1 MDSVTESN
9 KFNEQISHPA
19 NDWYIVL
26 YDRVISSI
34 LDINFSY
41 WLGWLLTPIVL
52 AFLLPLVLLVLIYIS
67 AFIAFAY
74 RVGLFRRLRE
84 AATEKDIHKAA
95 REVIAL
101 MWVAFGS
108 MWHGYEVE
116 GWENIPDEGPALLV
130 YYHGAIPIDYYQLV
144 GNCILKKRRVIH
156 SVVDKFL
163 FKIPG
168 LGTIL
173 NAFSCTP
180 GTISSCTEDLK
191 AGNLLGL
198 APGGVYEAQFSDSY
212 YKIEWKSRVGFAK
225 IAIDA
230 KVPVIPVF
238 TQNLR
243 EAFRT
248 VGIFRPLM
256 IKIYNRLRF
265 PCVPLYGGFPVKLR
279 TIIGSPIPYDKE
291 HTPFALKE
299 KCKEAI
305 ETMIKEHQRVP
316 GSILRALVDRV
327 PIGRS
332 KLKSIKKQDETFN
345 QSMRKSSIDVK
356 LVQPLLKTHSS

>member
-1 MDSVTESN
+1 MGS
-9 KFNEQISHPA
+9 
-19 NDWYIVL
+19 Y
-26 YDRVISSI
+26 SSGI
-34 LDINFSY
+34 
-41 WLGWLLTPIVL
+41 
-52 AFLLPLVLLVLIYIS
+52 
-67 AFIAFAY
+67 FIAYIF
-74 RVGLFRRLRE
+74 VGSHLH
-84 AATEKDIHKAA
+84 ICIYC
-95 REVIAL
+95 VC

-108 MWHGYEVE
+108 MWHGYEVQ

-130 YYHGAIPIDYYQLV
+130 YYHGAVPIDYYQLV

-173 NAFSCTP
+173 KAFCCTP
-180 GTISSCTEDLK
+180 GTISSCTDDLK
-191 AGNLLGL
+191 SGNLLGL

-230 KVPVIPVF
+230 RVPVIPVF

-248 VGIFRPLM
+248 VGIFRPIM
-256 IKIYNRLRF
+256 MKIYNRLRF

-279 TIIGSPIPYDKE
+279 TIIGTPIPYDKE
-291 HTPFALKE
+291 DTPFTLKE

-305 ETMIKEHQRVP
+305 ENLVKGHQRE
-316 GSILRALVDRV
+316 
-327 PIGRS
+327 
-332 KLKSIKKQDETFN
+332 KKG
-345 QSMRKSSIDVK
+345 
-356 LVQPLLKTHSS
+356 

>member
-1 MDSVTESN
+1 MSNNTNAAITFRYVTMASGKESA
-9 KFNEQISHPA
+9 KFSDEIPQSEDRWYSALYEQMI
-19 NDWYIVL
+19 NN
-26 YDRVISSI
+26 I

-52 AFLLPLVLLVLIYIS
+52 AFLLPVVLLILIYIS

-108 MWHGYEVE
+108 MWHGYEVQ

-130 YYHGAIPIDYYQLV
+130 YYHGAVPIDYYQLV

-173 NAFSCTP
+173 SAFCCTP
-180 GTISSCTEDLK
+180 GTVSSCTEDLK

-230 KVPVIPVF
+230 KVPVIPIF

-248 VGIFRPLM
+248 VGIFRHMEKDDCNKARRVEFSSNGYL
-256 IKIYNRLRF
+256 KIASNR
-265 PCVPLYGGFPVKLR
+265 Y
-279 TIIGSPIPYDKE
+279 
-291 HTPFALKE
+291 
-299 KCKEAI
+299 
-305 ETMIKEHQRVP
+305 
-316 GSILRALVDRV
+316 
-327 PIGRS
+327 
-332 KLKSIKKQDETFN
+332 ETFVLMDME
-345 QSMRKSSIDVK
+345 SWLEKWM
-356 LVQPLLKTHSS
+356 

>member
-1 MDSVTESN
+1 MNSDTETSTFTDN
-9 KFNEQISHPA
+9 VHKSE
-19 NDWYIVL
+19 DYWYNVL
-26 YDRVISSI
+26 YQQVISSI
-34 LDINFSY
+34 LDINFTY
-41 WLGWLLTPIVL
+41 WLGWLLTPIAL
-52 AFLLPLVLLVLIYIS
+52 AFLLPIFLLVLIYIS

-84 AATEKDIHKAA
+84 AATEKDIYKAA

-108 MWHGYEVE
+108 MWHGYEVQ

-130 YYHGAIPIDYYQLV
+130 YYHGAVPIDYYQLV

-173 NAFSCTP
+173 KAFCCTP
-180 GTISSCTEDLK
+180 GTISSCTDDLK
-191 AGNLLGL
+191 SGNLLGL

-248 VGIFRPLM
+248 VGIFRPIM
-256 IKIYNRLRF
+256 MKIYNRLRF

-279 TIIGSPIPYDKE
+279 TIIGTPIPYDKE
-291 HTPFALKE
+291 DTPFTLKE

-305 ETMIKEHQRVP
+305 ENLIKEHQRVP
-316 GSILRALVDRV
+316 GSILCALADRIPLRRTKV
-327 PIGRS
+327 KS
-332 KLKSIKKQDETFN
+332 KIKEEN
-345 QSMRKSSIDVK
+345 VNVNNRKSSVDVK